1 MQYTQLLRHTEARL
15 TPRGVPDFTKYIV
28 SFGSEFA
35 PNKVDI
41 FYGVECGFSKEF
53 LEQDFEKLLVTL
65 VLAGKA
71 YFCLYPAA
79 LDRRT
84 LEFCS
89 TLYTLPPDEKRKL
102 FMQLCHSADY
112 TRLISKIDG
121 SAKET
126 ALFDVSK
133 ILERNPEIS
142 ETLMIRVNRKVLEEI
157 PSVYSLQ
164 RKIA

>member
-1 MQYTQLLRHTEARL
+1 MQYIQLLRHTEPRS

-53 LEQDFEKLLVTL
+53 LQQDFEKLLVTL
-65 VLAGKA
+65 VLTGKA

-89 TLYTLPPDEKRKL
+89 MLYTLPPAEKRKL
-102 FMQLCHSADY
+102 FMQLCHPTDY
-112 TRLISKIDG
+112 PRLISKIAG
-121 SAKET
+121 SAMEN